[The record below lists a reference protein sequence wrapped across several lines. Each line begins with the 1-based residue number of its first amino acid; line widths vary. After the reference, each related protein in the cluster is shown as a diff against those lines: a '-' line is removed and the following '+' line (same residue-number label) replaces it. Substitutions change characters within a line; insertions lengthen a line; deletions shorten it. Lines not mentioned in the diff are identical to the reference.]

1 MTFIL
6 GCLMTEQ
13 GATDALNDLEEE
25 AAKRGWKDGKLVAVV
40 VSALALAIAAVVAYF
55 WAHYI

>member
-13 GATDALNDLEEE
+13 GATDALKDLEEE
-25 AAKRGWKDGKLVAVV
+25 AAKRGWKDGKLVSAVV
-40 VSALALAIAAVVAYF
+40 AALALAIVAVVAYF